1 MREASSLHLKIGFE
15 IWLCTVRLVY
25 LQQYDMVNL
34 TVFNST
40 GHLMRKVCQ
49 GTVLDQNRVMTSA
62 SCLELN
68 KYLLD
73 PNRDAKHL
81 HFEIDF
87 GNETRRNITYFV
99 SHPGYHYAKVE
110 TM

>member
-1 MREASSLHLKIGFE
+1 
-15 IWLCTVRLVY
+15 
-25 LQQYDMVNL
+25 
-34 TVFNST
+34 
-40 GHLMRKVCQ
+40 MRKVCR

-62 SCLELN
+62 SCLEIN

-73 PNRDAKHL
+73 PDRRHKQL
-81 HFEIDF
+81 HFQIDF
-87 GNETRRNITYFV
+87 GNDIRRNITYFV